1 MKKFFQNKKIIT
13 IFVLVVLILSLLTV
27 SVHARQRRSGP
38 LFIQK
43 VGNETMAIGSRLL
56 NWPLA
61 LISGGANS
69 VHDIMQAES
78 ENDHLKKQVDDLAQ
92 TKARNASLESENAQL
107 KKALKLRSSLT
118 DYHLINGSVISRSPE
133 TWSDILIIDRGA
145 SSGVRKNMPVMSG
158 GGVIGR
164 IIETDQTTAKVEL
177 LTTSDKQADRFAV
190 QARNSAGKMVHGVI
204 SATNGQLS
212 FAQVNNS
219 HRLKAGTK
227 VYTSG
232 MGGNSPQGLLIGH
245 VAKTVK
251 DSYGLSDVIKI
262 RPAGELASP
271 SIVTIVQRKEAD

>member
-13 IFVLVVLILSLLTV
+13 IFVIVVLILSLLTV
-27 SVHARQRRSGP
+27 SVHARQLRSGP
-38 LFIQK
+38 LFVQK

-78 ENDHLKKQVDDLAQ
+78 ENDHLKKQVDSLAQ

-107 KKALKLRSSLT
+107 KKALKLKSSLT

-133 TWSDILIIDRGA
+133 TWSDILIIDRGS
-145 SSGVRKNMPVMSG
+145 SSGVRKNMAVMSG

-164 IIETDQTTAKVEL
+164 IIEVDQTTAKVEL
-177 LTTSDKQADRFAV
+177 LTTSDKQANRFAV
-190 QARNSAGKMVHGVI
+190 QAKSSSVKMVHGVI

-212 FAQVNNS
+212 FTQVNNG
-219 HRLKAGTK
+219 HKLKTGTK

-232 MGGNSPQGLLIGH
+232 MGGNSPQGLLIGK
-245 VAKTVK
+245 VSKTTK
-251 DSYGLSDVIKI
+251 DSYGLSDVITIK
-262 RPAGELASP
+262 PAGELTSP
-271 SIVTIVQRKEAD
+271 SVVTVVQRKEAD